1 MVIKTLKIIKQIIMQ
16 KIKQE
21 AIADLKEWL
30 EKTNCRKDNFQK
42 RIDDI
47 NEKLN
52 SGGILKAIFRQFE
65 YLDNWYSNNFVYDL
79 LVKETTT
86 HKSEAVANGYHIL
99 TITDVLADLYAN
111 QNPPYLLFSNVAYY
125 LANSISEKWYVES
138 ETLIK
143 LINKGLNTNLKG
155 GLDFKPSAWF
165 IVEIANKGY
174 NIIIDYSK
182 FNYPKNM
189 GVYQEALNNWNTNDL
204 VLLDTIVTKLCDYHL
219 ENATYGDGENTA
231 DIQFDDSARF
241 VYAYEILTWLS
252 IREMIGVKN
261 PEKFSHPLMNL
272 ALNKLPTVVTP
283 MPKNELFERVLEKL
297 KQ

>member
-1 MVIKTLKIIKQIIMQ
+1 MTLTEQ
-16 KIKQE
+16 KLKE
-21 AIADLKEWL
+21 TKAELKEWL
-30 EKTNCRKDNFQK
+30 NKDLSREDLTTNGIERVNKK
-42 RIDDI
+42 LEEARIPRSII
-47 NEKLN
+47 N
-52 SGGILKAIFRQFE
+52 GFE
-65 YLDNWYSNNFVYDL
+65 SINRWYNNLFIYELLDNSVSKNKVDGS
-79 LVKETTT
+79 V
-86 HKSEAVANGYHIL
+86 NGYHI
-99 TITDVLADLYAN
+99 VLLYNEFIPQFPNNPLGPSFAN
-111 QNPPYLLFSNVAYY
+111 TAYY
-125 LANSISEKWYVES
+125 FANCISEKWYQES
-138 ETLIK
+138 KNLLNI
-143 LINKGLNTNLKG
+143 INAGLDSGLLEG
-155 GLDFKPSAWF
+155 GDDFKPSAWF
-165 IVEIANKGY
+165 IIEIANKGY
-174 NIIIDYSK
+174 NIVVDYSK

-219 ENATYGDGENTA
+219 SQASFGDISDNAGDN
-231 DIQFDDSARF
+231 DPMFLQFSTVKEF